1 MTIGE
6 PIALAELL
14 LPNNGVSLVLCMVG
28 DILFVAIPG
37 GLDEDVVDVVVV
49 VVVTV
54 PGIRPL
60 YVPVF
65 CVRAR
70 SAS

>member
-28 DILFVAIPG
+28 DILFVALPG
-37 GLDEDVVDVVVV
+37 GLDEDVVDVV

>member
-28 DILFVAIPG
+28 DILFVALPG
-37 GLDEDVVDVVVV
+37 GLDDDVVDVV

>member
-49 VVVTV
+49 VTV

-70 SAS
+70 STS

>member
-49 VVVTV
+49 VTV

>member
-28 DILFVAIPG
+28 DILFVALPG
-37 GLDEDVVDVVVV
+37 GLDEDVVDVV

-70 SAS
+70 STS

>member
-6 PIALAELL
+6 PIALAALL
-14 LPNNGVSLVLCMVG
+14 LPNNGVSLVLCTVG
-28 DILFVAIPG
+28 DILFVALPG
-37 GLDEDVVDVVVV
+37 GLDEDVVDVV

-65 CVRAR
+65 CVRAQ